1 MRTLTSSLCQSL
13 IKRGLRVRVTQ
24 PQSKTLHLVIT
35 EMVEELFTKIRE
47 EFGEFDKESR
57 KVDELRLLKQGG
69 QTCDEYCN
77 ETVGELGYPQ

>member
-1 MRTLTSSLCQSL
+1 
-13 IKRGLRVRVTQ
+13 
-24 PQSKTLHLVIT
+24 
-35 EMVEELFTKIRE
+35 MVEELFTKIRE